1 MSILK
6 IFLIVLAA
14 VIATIAALAL
24 VGIAANLLSYLF
36 WLIVICIVLAV
47 LVKLLGPKGAAPES
61 NNEPQNRLRSAEQ
74 TIRSNCHRMIHRTN
88 PMESIE
94 QFRGRLEL

>member
-47 LVKLLGPKGAAPES
+47 LVKLSGPKGAAPES
-61 NNEPQNRLRSAEQ
+61 NVESVLDEYDFGGCSLDPNEFIEHTCGAEQ
-74 TIRSNCHRMIHRTN
+74 A
-88 PMESIE
+88 
-94 QFRGRLEL
+94 